1 MRPSDAAT
9 SAEAECGPEAGS
21 APPSPSLRS
30 GYFPRKPEKEDLFP
44 STTRRVGEVPECS
57 KSTEAEGELMFE
69 TPDAHLAAAGIAFG
83 YPAQPHLGEAECGP
97 TTNVVGSSRA
107 PRARH
112 DSASCEAAAGIAF
125 GLVTHARPTRPNA
138 AQRSRALVTMTIGH
152 LVIDHSPCAGY

>member
-1 MRPSDAAT
+1 MAQKQGQLPHPPRFARGT
-9 SAEAECGPEAGS
+9 SPAS
-21 APPSPSLRS
+21 RR
-30 GYFPRKPEKEDLFP
+30 RKASFP